1 MGEQEGASASISPEL
16 SAILDAQRNAILTAV
31 NTQIQ
36 SLQTNLLKAL
46 SDLAAQIASD
56 LQPDNYVFKKKGKV
70 VKTSN
75 SALKALES
83 GNVPNTKEELN
94 REENGAFCARQGG
107 PKKFKTMIMFPEDVF
122 KSKMW
127 REFYFSIPDYLQPL
141 ASRVQESVL
150 ASEAD
155 GTYYLPRY
163 LAGFKRWKHWASSNC
178 FIHMPANSFHVAVYL
193 QCLIL
198 DANSPSPVLN
208 TVYSWPVCRTS
219 QYIP

>member
-36 SLQTNLLKAL
+36 SLQTNLLKAQ

-94 REENGAFCARQGG
+94 R
-107 PKKFKTMIMFPEDVF
+107 DVF